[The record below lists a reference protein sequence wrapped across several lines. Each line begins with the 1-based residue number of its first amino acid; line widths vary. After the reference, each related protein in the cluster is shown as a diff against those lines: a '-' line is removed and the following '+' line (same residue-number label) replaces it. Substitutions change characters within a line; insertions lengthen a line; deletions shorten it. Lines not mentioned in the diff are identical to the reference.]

1 MTDIL
6 IRNVD
11 EALDRA
17 LRERA
22 KAHGRSREA
31 EIKRI
36 LEAALSQQPR
46 PRSLAEALLAIPT
59 LDTDPDTLFERAD
72 SPARESD

>member
-11 EALDRA
+11 EAVDRA

-22 KAHGRSREA
+22 TAHGRSREA
-31 EIKRI
+31 EIKII
-36 LEAALSQQPR
+36 LEAALSQKPR
-46 PRSLAEALLAIPT
+46 ARSLAEALLAIPT
-59 LDTDPDTLFERAD
+59 LDADPDVLFERVD
-72 SPARESD
+72 GIVR